1 MLLLN
6 DIIGWEP
13 TSRDFLRGLCWTT
26 SSGQW
31 DTPSG
36 SGWFM
41 WISKM
46 DVRDTPRNRLS
57 GLKSC

>member
-6 DIIGWEP
+6 DIIGLEP
-13 TSRDFLRGLCWTT
+13 MLRDFLHGRCWTT
-26 SSGQW
+26 LNGQW

-41 WISKM
+41 WTSKM
-46 DVRDTPRNRLS
+46 DARDTPRNRLS
-57 GLKSC
+57 GSKSY